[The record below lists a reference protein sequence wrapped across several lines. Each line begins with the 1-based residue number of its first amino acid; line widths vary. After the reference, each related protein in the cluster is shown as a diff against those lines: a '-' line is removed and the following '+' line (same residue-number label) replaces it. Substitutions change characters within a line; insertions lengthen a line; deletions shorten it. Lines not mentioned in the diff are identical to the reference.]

1 MRSEAEF
8 LCDMLGR
15 LNTAEVAYM
24 LTGSMA
30 SNYWGI
36 PRTTH
41 DLDFVLALVPEEVDR
56 LIRAFEGPF
65 FFQPTSIRAA
75 FRPPRQFNLLTF

>member
-1 MRSEAEF
+1 MRPPSEF
-8 LCDMLGR
+8 LIDLLGR
-15 LNTAEVAYM
+15 LNTAGVDYM

-41 DLDFVLALVPEEVDR
+41 ALALVLQLRPE
-56 LIRAFEGPF
+56 
-65 FFQPTSIRAA
+65 
-75 FRPPRQFNLLTF
+75 